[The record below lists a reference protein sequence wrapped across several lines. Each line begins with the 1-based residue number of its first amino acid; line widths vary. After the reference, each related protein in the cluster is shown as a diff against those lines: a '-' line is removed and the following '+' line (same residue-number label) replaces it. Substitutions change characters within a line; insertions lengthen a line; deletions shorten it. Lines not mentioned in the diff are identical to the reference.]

1 MVITIACPSCSASF
15 PVDPNKIPEAGVN
28 ARCSSCGHI
37 FRVERPAPAHA
48 EAPTVDEPA
57 FTASIPEPE
66 PEPEPGPDASFG
78 DGSSTATDEGIVD
91 APDEWVIE
99 TEDPIQ
105 SGELEVA
112 PMGEMDD
119 PVAGGTSSF
128 FGSPTQIDEV
138 PPVEDE
144 VDDLP
149 TFGYQSE
156 DAAASFSETA
166 DADGDDLPSFGE
178 APAEDLPSFSAQ
190 PEPEAV
196 DDLPSFADETADDL
210 PSFSTEPAEDL
221 PAFGGGVV
229 EEAPAPEPPAA
240 PVAAF
245 MFGKRDPKEKARRLA
260 RVLVSDMISYNAQR
274 HVDARARGTIKED
287 FEDEINKSWK
297 EYVDQVGPEMAEGE
311 GQDFWRDALNDVLT
325 KGESLF

>member
-1 MVITIACPSCSASF
+1 M
-15 PVDPNKIPEAGVN
+15 
-28 ARCSSCGHI
+28 
-37 FRVERPAPAHA
+37 
-48 EAPTVDEPA
+48 
-57 FTASIPEPE
+57 
-66 PEPEPGPDASFG
+66 
-78 DGSSTATDEGIVD
+78 
-91 APDEWVIE
+91 
-99 TEDPIQ
+99 
-105 SGELEVA
+105 
-112 PMGEMDD
+112 
-119 PVAGGTSSF
+119 
-128 FGSPTQIDEV
+128 
-138 PPVEDE
+138 
-144 VDDLP
+144 
-149 TFGYQSE
+149 
-156 DAAASFSETA
+156 
-166 DADGDDLPSFGE
+166 
-178 APAEDLPSFSAQ
+178 
-190 PEPEAV
+190 
-196 DDLPSFADETADDL
+196 PSFADETADDLPSFAAEPDDDL